1 MKISKKNFIQ
11 KIIKKYKCELSTPS
25 GYWHSIDNL
34 KDLSLLNVK
43 NNSKKYSGINKILKK
58 LK

>member
-1 MKISKKNFIQ
+1 MKILKKTYP